1 MIVQLYFML
10 QEILKHPPPPA
21 RGKQQGQECPKAS
34 ISKQLG
40 PHNKSA
46 TSVGINVLGKDALP
60 RVILDALSWPRIRD
74 NQGHKVP
81 CNRSVD
87 PNQQEKLLETGDDRN
102 SEVATVFS
110 SQPAKREGKRKSN

>member
-10 QEILKHPPPPA
+10 QEILKHPPPLA
-21 RGKQQGQECPKAS
+21 RGKQQGQECPKAN

-46 TSVGINVLGKDALP
+46 ASVGINALGKDVLP
-60 RVILDALSWPRIRD
+60 RVILGTLSWPRIRD
-74 NQGHKVP
+74 NQDHKVP
-81 CNRSVD
+81 CNWLVD

-102 SEVATVFS
+102 SEVATIFS
-110 SQPAKREGKRKSN
+110 LQLAKKEGKRKSN

>member
-1 MIVQLYFML
+1 ML

-21 RGKQQGQECPKAS
+21 SGKQQGQERPKAN

-46 TSVGINVLGKDALP
+46 TGVGINALGKDALP
-60 RVILDALSWPRIRD
+60 RLNLGALSWLRLRD

-81 CNRSVD
+81 HN
-87 PNQQEKLLETGDDRN
+87 
-102 SEVATVFS
+102 
-110 SQPAKREGKRKSN
+110 